1 MLYYSV
7 LSSRIPWCFEDSKK
21 DENSLVKETCY
32 VVVRPSSLPLLVR
45 KPRRLSE
52 VSTGGSFFFPQFAS
66 CCTAR
71 SMNYSNLSS
80 LEDLPTQTTFSIEKT
95 LAWSLLSFVTSL
107 AIIGNIF
114 ILICIIGNAALQ
126 RPGHLFIASLALAD
140 LILAL
145 TVMVPRLSDEILGG
159 WHFGHFLCQVSKWK
173 HNLVTSM
180 LAWLIRCLLEVKT
193 QWDWCANLFVHQ
205 MKAQFIFGALIQ
217 KKGLVQFFL

>member
-32 VVVRPSSLPLLVR
+32 VVRPSSLPLLVR

-159 WHFGHFLCQVSKWK
+159 WHFGHFLCQVSK
-173 HNLVTSM
+173 
-180 LAWLIRCLLEVKT
+180 
-193 QWDWCANLFVHQ
+193 
-205 MKAQFIFGALIQ
+205 
-217 KKGLVQFFL
+217 